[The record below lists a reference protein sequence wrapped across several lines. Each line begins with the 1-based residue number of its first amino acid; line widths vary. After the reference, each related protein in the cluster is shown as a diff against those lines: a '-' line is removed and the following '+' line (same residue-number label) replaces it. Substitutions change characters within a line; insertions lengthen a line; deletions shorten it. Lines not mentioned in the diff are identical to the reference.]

1 MKREVRRWRGEL
13 TFGHLWEMMLA
24 SGQQGLNF
32 LVLPPCSSVYFSPA
46 GCSHILLQVSEEV
59 CLEVKSR
66 RTQPWGSRASTRAL
80 LAYILGIPAW
90 SESMY
95 C

>member
-1 MKREVRRWRGEL
+1 MGICGRK
-13 TFGHLWEMMLA
+13 MLVA

-46 GCSHILLQVSEEV
+46 GCSHIPLQVWEKV

-66 RTQPWGSRASTRAL
+66 GAQSWGNRALTQAL
-80 LAYILGIPAW
+80 LAYILGIPEW

-95 C
+95 S